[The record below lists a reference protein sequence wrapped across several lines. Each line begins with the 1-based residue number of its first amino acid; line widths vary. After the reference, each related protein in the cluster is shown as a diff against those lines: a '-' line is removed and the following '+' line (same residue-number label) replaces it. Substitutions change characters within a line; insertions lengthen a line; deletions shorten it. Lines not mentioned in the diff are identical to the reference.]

1 MPNLDV
7 VTVTLLLLF
16 RPSLPLICCKIFC
29 YSTTDAY
36 IVDAYNILPITG
48 LRYYYLEIVI
58 AQEVKFFINDFFSKC
73 DQIPRK
79 LRIWSHLLRKSLI
92 ENFIFCAVLQAS

>member
-1 MPNLDV
+1 MPYLDV

-58 AQEVKFFINDFFSKC
+58 AKK
-73 DQIPRK
+73 
-79 LRIWSHLLRKSLI
+79 
-92 ENFIFCAVLQAS
+92 